1 MKKWCE
7 SILVVV
13 IITTIIEMLIP
24 NGNSKKYIKVV
35 IGLFLIFTI
44 IEPFLRITKSYDSF
58 GNFINVF
65 SEEKIDKYEY
75 QIENQ
80 KKYLNEIGREL
91 GKEE

>member
-24 NGNSKKYIKVV
+24 EGNSKKYIKVV
-35 IGLFLIFTI
+35 IALFLLFTI
-44 IEPFLRITKSYDSF
+44 IEPFLKITKSYDSF